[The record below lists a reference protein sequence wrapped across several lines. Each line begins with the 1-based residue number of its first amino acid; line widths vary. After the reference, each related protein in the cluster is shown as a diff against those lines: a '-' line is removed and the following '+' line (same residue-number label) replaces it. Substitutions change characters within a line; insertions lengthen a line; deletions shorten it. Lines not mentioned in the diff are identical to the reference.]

1 MKNKLNCNV
10 GDRREFVLKVA
21 KEMFSIS
28 GFHNTS
34 IRDIAGVV
42 PMNTSMVSYYFQNKE
57 NLLLQIL
64 DDIQRD
70 ILEIFAAIKLHADH
84 KEKLKAF
91 IERCIDYSCSSANG
105 VRLLFQTLVIDV
117 SEPIVNKAREIVAM
131 FQNFFVNLIDNGK
144 IEGCFFTIESSNVLY
159 NFVLGTINNALQCLE
174 IQELKNENE
183 CQLLMQEVNLLITKG
198 LSFYLGCDLTSG
210 TT

>member
-1 MKNKLNCNV
+1 MKNKLNCNM
-10 GDRREFVLKVA
+10 DNRREFVLQVA
-21 KEMFSIS
+21 KEMFSIN

-57 NLLLQIL
+57 NLLVQIL
-64 DDIQRD
+64 ENIQKD
-70 ILEIFAAIKLHADH
+70 ILEIFAAIKLHADY
-84 KEKLKAF
+84 KEKLKSF
-91 IERCIDYSCSSANG
+91 INRCIDYSCASANG

-131 FQNFFVNLIDNGK
+131 FKSFFVDLIDKGK
-144 IEGCFFTIESSNVLY
+144 IEGSFSTSESSNILY

-174 IQELKNENE
+174 IQELKNEND
-183 CQLLMQEVNLLITKG
+183 CKLVMKDVNLFVING
-198 LSFYLGCDLTSG
+198 LSYYLGCDLT
-210 TT
+210 

>member
-1 MKNKLNCNV
+1 MKSKLNGKMDN
-10 GDRREFVLKVA
+10 RREFVLKVA
-21 KEMFSIS
+21 KEMFSIN

-57 NLLLQIL
+57 NLLVQIL
-64 DDIQRD
+64 ENIQKD
-70 ILEIFAAIKLHADH
+70 ILEIFAAIKLHADY
-84 KEKLKAF
+84 KEKLKSF
-91 IERCIDYSCSSANG
+91 INRCIDYSCASANG

-131 FQNFFVNLIDNGK
+131 FQSFFVDLIDKGK
-144 IEGCFFTIESSNVLY
+144 IEGSFSTSESSNILY

-174 IQELKNENE
+174 IQELKNEND
-183 CQLLMQEVNLLITKG
+183 CKLVMKDVNLFVING
-198 LSFYLGCDLTSG
+198 LSYYLGCDLT
-210 TT
+210 

>member
-10 GDRREFVLKVA
+10 DNRREFVLQVA
-21 KEMFSIS
+21 KEMFSIN

-57 NLLLQIL
+57 NLLVQIL
-64 DDIQRD
+64 DNIQKD
-70 ILEIFAAIKLHADH
+70 ILEIFATIKPHADY

-91 IERCIDYSCSSANG
+91 IKCCIDYSCSSANG

-131 FQNFFVNLIDNGK
+131 FQNFFVDLIDKGK
-144 IEGCFFTIESSNVLY
+144 IEGSFFTNESSNILY

-174 IQELKNENE
+174 IKNLKSENN
-183 CQLLMQEVNLLITKG
+183 CRQMMQEINLFINKG
-198 LSFYLGCDLTSG
+198 LSYYLGCDLT
-210 TT
+210 